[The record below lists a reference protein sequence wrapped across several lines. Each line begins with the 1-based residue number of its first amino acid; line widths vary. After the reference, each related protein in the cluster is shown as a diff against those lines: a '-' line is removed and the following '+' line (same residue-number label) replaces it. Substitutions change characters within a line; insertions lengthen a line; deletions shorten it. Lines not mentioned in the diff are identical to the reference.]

1 MKWLGLLMCLTFFM
15 GGSQGHAFVSVG
27 QAQMIYDGK
36 LPVELQNH
44 NIMALLIDPES
55 GAIVDANRKAVVFYG
70 YPLDRMR
77 GMRIQEINI
86 LDPRDV
92 EAEYKRAEKED
103 RNYFIFP
110 HRLADGEV
118 RTVEVYSAPVP
129 DSSGKRLLLSIIHD
143 ATHKALMEAELNRYK
158 DRLETLVAQRTRQ
171 LSDAHKR
178 IDRLSIFGLLVVSG
192 LLFFLLRRHQK
203 AVYFQHRFEL
213 ERERQRSEAALM
225 EREERFQRMLALVPD
240 MITIQ
245 DPEMNILYSNWNG
258 MGAVEPEKRILG
270 TKCHQTYRGY
280 DDICPDCRPISV
292 LDTKTPFQE
301 EIRLPDGT
309 WLDMRV
315 IPILDANGEVE
326 CFAEWARD
334 ITEQKQAQKELLAQ
348 KNLLEGVIDAIH
360 DLLTIQHPDRTIALC
375 NKAACEAFGT
385 TVEAARHK
393 KCYELIGRDRECDIC
408 ATRKVHETGEP
419 AELEKFMPEL
429 GVHLHCCSN
438 PILDQDGRIVYIVE
452 QMRDITENH
461 RTRER
466 LERLA
471 TTDALTELWN
481 RAYFMG
487 TIRKEMER
495 ARRYGEP
502 FSLLML
508 DLDHFKR
515 VNDTRGHA
523 AGDAALRHVAAIF
536 RKSLRQTDIAGR
548 VGGEEF
554 SILLPHTDLAAALVM
569 AERLRST
576 IENTPADY
584 NGTEIPLT
592 SSIGVAVY
600 DREIADEDALMLLAD
615 EALYA
620 AKKGG
625 RNRVCQPPR
634 EKGAAFPGTSD
645 VG

>member
-44 NIMALLIDPES
+44 TIMALLIDPES

-334 ITEQKQAQKELLAQ
+334 ITE
-348 KNLLEGVIDAIH
+348 N
-360 DLLTIQHPDRTIALC
+360 
-375 NKAACEAFGT
+375 
-385 TVEAARHK
+385 
-393 KCYELIGRDRECDIC
+393 Y
-408 ATRKVHETGEP
+408 
-419 AELEKFMPEL
+419 
-429 GVHLHCCSN
+429 
-438 PILDQDGRIVYIVE
+438 
-452 QMRDITENH
+452 

-634 EKGAAFPGTSD
+634 EKGTAFPGTSD